1 MPLDIFGGSLD
12 IFGVLKVSNDGTVTT
27 IMGPSGDYNRIGDAG
42 TTAHSLDSEDDLMVT
57 GEIEVKGVAWLDS
70 DVKICDNKLLE
81 IGSGTDTYFSYATND
96 TNAKALHW
104 VLPRIDL
111 DGSNVPVV
119 AACDISIYQVDLGL
133 FDGMTQPTIA
143 MIEKD
148 AKYASATDATA
159 DTGNRDEL
167 GDVGAFAAAVV
178 GDIIRIISGTN
189 VTAAWY
195 WITDVSG
202 ANDSVTLDR
211 DFASGNST
219 NVAYLA
225 YHDFTML
232 SADGICTRITDGA
245 PDDDDVEIDR
255 DGWIILDAANSRL
268 YWRAGNGWHY
278 AAQDAGFEVNKDD
291 KNCPVCGELIEV
303 GQAVVGQI
311 DKVLDDGARHGEWC
325 HLNCL
330 N

>member
-12 IFGVLKVSNDGTVTT
+12 IFGVLKVSNDGTKTT
-27 IMGPSGDYNRIGDAG
+27 IMGPSGDYTCFGNANVTSHSFNSNNDVVITGRLEVNGLAYFDAG
-42 TTAHSLDSEDDLMVT
+42 GAYFPDDGQFIFGGASDAQISWETADADAH
-57 GEIEVKGVAWLDS
+57 
-70 DVKICDNKLLE
+70 
-81 IGSGTDTYFSYATND
+81 YFSIGLPNSGVRTACLMATSYN
-96 TNAKALHW
+96 
-104 VLPRIDL
+104 ID
-111 DGSNVPVV
+111 P
-119 AACDISIYQVDLGL
+119 GL
-133 FDGMTQPTIA
+133 FDSTTQVGWA
-143 MIEKD
+143 VLDKD
-148 AKYASATDATA
+148 GKYASATDATA

-167 GDVGAFAAAVV
+167 GDVGAFASAVV